1 MSTEKIMEQ
10 AQVFAS
16 AWSVVGGP
24 FDGGD
29 AMEVATQEKDEL
41 RRMVAELVE
50 ERDALA
56 AKLKDAEHDRD
67 EFRRVMNGFAE
78 KMAELE
84 GQEPVAWIYDWQA
97 PEGLIKGWV
106 ETNRDAI
113 PEHANNIRP
122 IYARPVPAEPVNVD
136 FGKRGENMFFQ
147 IGNQSF
153 LLDYKPE
160 EQGEFEFMKAMLLS
174 AFSRITHGVKTE
186 SQPVNARLLDALKRL
201 SFCAQTTGGVAGR
214 DDELCSA
221 IEASA
226 KAIAEAEAQQER
238 LLQDMHDAGR
248 EIDRVMADA
257 KNDSYRLDALEAV
270 AKASGTGVSFDW
282 CRHVEDGMVVEH
294 GYRMMWKHTI
304 GPREKSI
311 RHAIDAAMEVFKP

>member
-84 GQEPVAWIYDWQA
+84 GQTDNLLSTCHRLALEL
-97 PEGLIKGWV
+97 ECL
-106 ETNRDAI
+106 
-113 PEHANNIRP
+113 
-122 IYARPVPAEPVNVD
+122 
-136 FGKRGENMFFQ
+136 
-147 IGNQSF
+147 
-153 LLDYKPE
+153 LLDTKDSATVSRWWDS
-160 EQGEFEFMKAMLLS
+160 AMAALDEWHKVKDSVS
-174 AFSRITHGVKTE
+174 AE
-186 SQPVNARLLDALKRL
+186 QPVNARLLEAIKRL
-201 SFCAQTTGGVAGR
+201 SFCAQTTGGTAGR
-214 DDELCSA
+214 DEGLCAA
-221 IEASA
+221 IGEAE
-226 KAIAEAEAQQER
+226 KAIVRAA
-238 LLQDMHDAGR
+238 
-248 EIDRVMADA
+248 
-257 KNDSYRLDALEAV
+257 
-270 AKASGTGVSFDW
+270 AST
-282 CRHVEDGMVVEH
+282 
-294 GYRMMWKHTI
+294 
-304 GPREKSI
+304 P
-311 RHAIDAAMEVFKP
+311 

>member
-56 AKLKDAEHDRD
+56 AKLKDAKHDRD

-78 KMAELE
+78 KMAEME
-84 GQEPVAWIYDWQA
+84 GQEPVAWVYDWQA

-113 PEHANNIRP
+113 PEDATNIRP
-122 IYARPVPAEPVNVD
+122 LYARPVPAEPVNVE
-136 FGKRGENMFFQ
+136 FGMRGENMFFK

-153 LLDYKPE
+153 ALNYRPD
-160 EQGEFEFMKAMLLS
+160 EQGEYEFMQQMLLS
-174 AFSRITHGVKTE
+174 AFSRITPCVKTAHE
-186 SQPVNARLLDALKRL
+186 PVNARLLEALKRL

-226 KAIAEAEAQQER
+226 KAIAAAEAKQAGPARLTDEVIER
-238 LLQDMHDAGR
+238 LWYSSRGISTLFARAIETSILERNGFNPQ
-248 EIDRVMADA
+248 A
-257 KNDSYRLDALEAV
+257 KGD
-270 AKASGTGVSFDW
+270 
-282 CRHVEDGMVVEH
+282 
-294 GYRMMWKHTI
+294 
-304 GPREKSI
+304 
-311 RHAIDAAMEVFKP
+311 